1 MKDYDDLLIALRR
14 ITRAI
19 DLHSKKLQK
28 LSGLTTSQLLVI
40 EAIDKLENP
49 NPSSIAREILLSQG
63 TVTNLIDRM
72 EKRGLVKREKSD
84 NDKRSVKVTVTKDGL
99 SRYQDA
105 PDLLQDDFLAK
116 FRKLDSWEQH
126 LMLSSVERIAS
137 MMDAEEEIDASPILT
152 TGEIGTDNLPS

>member
-40 EAIDKLENP
+40 EAITKLENP
-49 NPSSIAREILLSQG
+49 TPSSITREILLSQG

-72 EKRGLVKREKSD
+72 EKRGLVKREKSESD
-84 NDKRSVKVTVTKDGL
+84 RRSVRVAVTQEGQA
-99 SRYQDA
+99 RYQEA
-105 PDLLQDDFLAK
+105 PDLLQDDFLAE

-137 MMDAEEEIDASPILT
+137 MMDAEKIDASPILT
-152 TGEIGTDNLPS
+152 SGEIGTDNLPQ